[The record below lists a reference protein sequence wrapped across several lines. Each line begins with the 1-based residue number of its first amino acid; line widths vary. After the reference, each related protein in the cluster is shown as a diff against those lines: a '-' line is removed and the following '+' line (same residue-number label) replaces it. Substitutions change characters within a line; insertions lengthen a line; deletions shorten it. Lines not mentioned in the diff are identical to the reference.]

1 MFNMILIV
9 GIKMESQALNNL
21 GQIIREKREAL
32 GLTQIEVAEKAG
44 LDRNYIGMVERG
56 ERNPSYL
63 SLIKIASGLNMSVD
77 QLIKPENL
85 CCTMTPFQK
94 SVLTSIQELNHCC
107 PEKFLP

>member
-1 MFNMILIV
+1 MILIV

-77 QLIKPENL
+77 QLIKP
-85 CCTMTPFQK
+85 
-94 SVLTSIQELNHCC
+94 
-107 PEKFLP
+107 

>member
-1 MFNMILIV
+1 
-9 GIKMESQALNNL
+9 MESQALNNL

-63 SLIKIASGLNMSVD
+63 SLIKIATGLNMTVD
-77 QLIKPENL
+77 QLIKP
-85 CCTMTPFQK
+85 
-94 SVLTSIQELNHCC
+94 
-107 PEKFLP
+107 